1 MKSNLQNLFLVVSRQ
16 LLIISIIQVI
26 AIQFIIA
33 NPSSSQSLEEVKIS
47 LNINGATLSN
57 VLNEIEQ
64 ETDFQFAYNLKVSN
78 HADLI
83 KIKVKNRSLRE
94 VLEKIAAQTAFNF
107 KRINNNIYVI
117 EREGNKKENPVIQEL
132 QEEITITGKVTEAST
147 NEPLPGASVIVVG
160 TTTGTITDVDGKF
173 KLTIPSNYK
182 EISVSF
188 TGFQTAIVNIENQ
201 SIIEVALEEDFAQLD
216 ELVVMG
222 YNTQKKRDVTGSV
235 ATVNAEEI
243 KSIPTSSVDKML
255 DGRMAG
261 VQVLTDNAPGGNVT
275 VRVRGYGTINNN
287 DPLYIIDGIPVSNGM
302 NSINPQD
309 IESIQVLKDAA
320 AASIYGSRAA
330 NGVVVIT
337 TKQGGSEES
346 VIEFDAYAG
355 VQKAYNLP
363 KMLSAQG
370 YGDMLWQAT
379 KNDGGT
385 PSSDIYGDD
394 PNQAV
399 IPGFL
404 DDGQVIPSAD
414 VDWVQEIFN
423 PATVQSYNLS
433 VSKGNESGRHVF
445 SLGYY
450 NQEGIIKH
458 TGFDRITARFNSS
471 YKIKDLIEIGENF
484 SGTYSRTTDVGI
496 NSSLGSITYDAFQFP
511 SIVPVKDN
519 NGVYAGNPINDIGN
533 PMRRLDRGKDHT
545 DKRIRLLGNVFAG
558 LDLGDLKL
566 KTNLGIDFNSNNYRN
581 FSPIDDNVFSTSSI
595 NSLSTGNSFNYQFT
609 WSNTLTYQKDLGDHN
624 FDVLIGQ
631 ESIEYYGEGFSASR
645 QSFLYEDP
653 NFWYLSNGTD
663 NQLNSGSA
671 SDWSLLS
678 FFGKVNYSFLD
689 KYLFSAT
696 LRRDGTSRLSENNW
710 GTFPAFSAGWIISE
724 EAFFDVAPVS
734 SLKLRASWGNAG
746 NQQVPSYSTLFSYQN
761 NATYSN
767 YAIDGAQES
776 VYTGLVQTRVA
787 NPNLKWEVTT
797 QTSVGLDLGLFDN
810 KLDITA
816 EYFNKVTDDILVYTP
831 IPLTYGG
838 TSDGT
843 WTNGGQMKN
852 SGLELTVNYKGHSNE
867 FNYNVGF
874 NLTAYKNELT
884 ELEGVS
890 YLGIPSSSLHGVNFG
905 QEISRS
911 TVGQPIGSFYGY
923 ESAGIFKTQTEVD
936 AHGIQPNA
944 QPGDLIFNDVD
955 GDGDLDT
962 DDRTFIGSP
971 HPDLI
976 LGVNMSF
983 YYKGFDL
990 GMLFNGSFGNDIY
1003 NLTKYKTEFF
1013 NQAAYNKSETVLDAW
1028 TPENP
1033 GSEIPRLSLDD
1044 PNNNIRV
1051 SSYYV
1056 EDGSYFKLYNLQLG
1070 YTFPGNKLK
1079 GLDLRLYGQVNNVFT
1094 ITGYDGMSPELGLQ
1108 NYSSSNRN
1116 LDIGIDRGIYPP
1128 SRTFT
1133 MGLNVKF

>member
-1 MKSNLQNLFLVVSRQ
+1 MKFHLQNLLLVVSRQ
-16 LLIISIIQVI
+16 LIYISVIQVI
-26 AIQFIIA
+26 AIQFLLA
-33 NPSSSQSLEEVKIS
+33 NPSSSQSLEEIHIS
-47 LNINGATLSN
+47 IDISKAKLSN
-57 VLNEIEQ
+57 VLHEIE
-64 ETDFQFAYNLKVSN
+64 EKTDLQFAYNPKVNQSSE
-78 HADLI
+78 LI
-83 KIKVKNRSLRE
+83 NIRVKNGSLRD
-94 VLEKIAAQTAFNF
+94 VLEKIAKQTAFDF

-117 EREGNKKENPVIQEL
+117 EREGSKKQKPSIEEYQENV
-132 QEEITITGKVTEAST
+132 TITGKVIDSET
-147 NEPLPGASVIVVG
+147 NDPLPGASIIVVG
-160 TTTGTITDVDGKF
+160 TTLGTVSNLDGEF
-173 KLTIPSNYK
+173 KLTFPAIHK
-182 EISVSF
+182 EVSVSF
-188 TGFQTAIVNIENQ
+188 TGFEPKIINIENK
-201 SIIEVALEEDFAQLD
+201 STIEVALKQDVAQLE
-216 ELVVMG
+216 ELVIMG
-222 YNTQKKRDVTGSV
+222 YSTQKKRDVTGSV
-235 ATVNAEEI
+235 ATVNTEEI
-243 KSIPTSSVDKML
+243 SSIPTSSVDKML

-302 NSINPQD
+302 NSINPAD
-309 IESIQVLKDAA
+309 IETIQVLKDAA

-337 TKQGGSEES
+337 TKQGSSDES
-346 VIEFDAYAG
+346 VIELNAYAG
-355 VQKAYNLP
+355 VQKAFNLP

-385 PSSDIYGDD
+385 PASDIYGND

-399 IPGFL
+399 IPAFL
-404 DDGQVIPSAD
+404 DDDQTIPSAD

-433 VSKGNESGRHVF
+433 VSKGNETGRHAF
-445 SLGYY
+445 SLGYF
-450 NQEGIIKH
+450 NQEGIVKH

-471 YKIKDLIEIGENF
+471 YKIKDLINIGENF
-484 SGTYSRTTDVGI
+484 SGTFSRTTDVGV
-496 NSSLGSITYDAFQFP
+496 NSSLGSIIYNAFQFP
-511 SIVPVKDN
+511 SIVPVRDI
-519 NGVYAGNPINDIGN
+519 NGNYGGNPINDISN
-533 PMRRLDRGKDHT
+533 PLGQLDRGKDNV

-558 LDLGDLKL
+558 IELGDLEL

-581 FSPIDDNVFSTSSI
+581 FSPVYDEILSANAI
-595 NSLSTGNSFNYQFT
+595 NSLSTGNSFNYQLT
-609 WSNTLTYQKDLGDHN
+609 WSNTLAYQKELGEHS
-624 FDVLIGQ
+624 FDVLLGQ
-631 ESIEYYGEGFSASR
+631 ESIEFYAESFSASR

-663 NQLNSGSA
+663 NQLNSGGA

-678 FFGKVNYSFLD
+678 FFGKVNYSLLD
-689 KYLFSAT
+689 RYLFSAT

-710 GTFPAFSAGWIISE
+710 GTFPAFSAGWIISDE
-724 EAFFDVAPVS
+724 SFFNVAPVN
-734 SLKLRASWGNAG
+734 SLKLRASWGKAG

-797 QTSVGLDLGLFDN
+797 QTSIGLDLGLFDN
-810 KLDITA
+810 KLDVTA
-816 EYFNKVTDDILVYTP
+816 EYFSKVTDDILVYSP

-843 WTNGGQMKN
+843 WINGGQMKN

-867 FNYNVGF
+867 FNYNLGF

-884 ELEGVS
+884 ELDGVS

-911 TVGQPIGSFYGY
+911 TIGQPIGSFYGY
-923 ESAGIFKTQTEVD
+923 EEAGIFKTQAEID

-944 QPGDLIFNDVD
+944 QPGDLRFNDVD
-955 GDGDLDT
+955 NDGDLDS

-971 HPDLI
+971 HPDVI
-976 LGVNMSF
+976 LGVNMNF

-990 GMLFNGSFGNDIY
+990 AMLFNGSFGSDIY

-1013 NQAAYNKSETVLDAW
+1013 NQAAYNKSESTLDAW

-1033 GSEIPRLSLDD
+1033 DSSIPRLSLDD

-1070 YTFPGNKLK
+1070 YTFPTEKLG
-1079 GLDLRLYGQVNNVFT
+1079 GLDVRVFGQATNLFT

-1133 MGLNVKF
+1133 LGLNASF